1 MTAYT
6 PSCDRPTQD
15 DQALLEYMAPIAE
28 ELRAGFTYETDEFG
42 EFRDED
48 GNPTSPWGYVIDA
61 LDVEVTRS
69 LNGDY
74 RGARILLT
82 FGGPNVWLD
91 TADRE
96 LQGAWGGKRVNM
108 FVPYDVCEEIDAAI
122 EEYAACL

>member
-6 PSCDRPTQD
+6 PSYTSPTED
-15 DQALLEYMAPIAE
+15 DQALLEYMAPLQS
-28 ELRAGFTYETDEFG
+28 ELANGFSYETNQDG
-42 EFRDED
+42 ECRDED
-48 GNPTSPWGYVIDA
+48 GYPTSPWEYVIDA

-74 RGARILLT
+74 RGARVWLT
-82 FGGPNVWLD
+82 FGGPNIWLD
-91 TADRE
+91 TAEHE

-122 EEYAACL
+122 EEYAGCL